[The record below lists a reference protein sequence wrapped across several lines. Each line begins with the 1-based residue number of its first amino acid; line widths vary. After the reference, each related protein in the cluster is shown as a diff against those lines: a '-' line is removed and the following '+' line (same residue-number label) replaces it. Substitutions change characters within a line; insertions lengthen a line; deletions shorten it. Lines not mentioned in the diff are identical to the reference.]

1 MGGYDYIENHMKCFM
16 GKEIEDA
23 HFKHNMIIARKY
35 EEYITAV
42 DVNVEYENTH
52 H

>member
-1 MGGYDYIENHMKCFM
+1 MGGYDCIENHLKCFM
-16 GKEIEDA
+16 GKEIEDY

-42 DVNVEYENTH
+42 DVNVPYCNTVH
-52 H
+52 